1 MAKTVDFVEL
11 IQGVR
16 KRPRSGIEIYPRK
29 CGGVV
34 FVVVVHYF
42 TFIFSIRGKRFSK
55 DESTMNLFLRT
66 EEEKGLCLRRNG
78 LNLPLEKKNHESF
91 YVM

>member
-1 MAKTVDFVEL
+1 MRATVCTTVFVLLCALTNFVAKTVDFVEL

-16 KRPRSGIEIYPRK
+16 KRPRFGIEIYPRK
-29 CGGVV
+29 CRGVV

-55 DESTMNLFLRT
+55 DEPTMNLFLR
-66 EEEKGLCLRRNG
+66 
-78 LNLPLEKKNHESF
+78 
-91 YVM
+91 V

>member
-29 CGGVV
+29 CGGY
-34 FVVVVHYF
+34 FRCCYF

-78 LNLPLEKKNHESF
+78 LNLPLEKKKHESF